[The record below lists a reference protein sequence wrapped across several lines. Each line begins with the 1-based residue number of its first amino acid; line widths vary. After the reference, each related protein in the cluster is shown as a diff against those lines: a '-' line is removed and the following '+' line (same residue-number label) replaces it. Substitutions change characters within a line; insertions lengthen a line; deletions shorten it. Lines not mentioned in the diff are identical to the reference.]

1 MTEHQAYGS
10 PDAAVPSE
18 VAPETRRVRRS
29 IAPAVVMWLAV
40 FVAIVF
46 AIGAVVLTG
55 PGSPLTR
62 GLPAQLPPAV
72 ENASDF
78 SHPDYVESMECSED
92 VRPIYGDDEI
102 VVWAGTQQG
111 EFGSADAG
119 EERVCVAVDILD
131 PAQPARAWVAT
142 SPDSFNVSGVSLGI
156 STIGEFSV
164 LPGNAPATG
173 QDYGGMD
180 ALNEHVLFAQ
190 QGADCDARVRI
201 PTVGGIGSVEL
212 RPMCGN

>member
-18 VAPETRRVRRS
+18 VAPETRRVQRS
-29 IAPAVVMWLAV
+29 IAPAAVMWLAIV
-40 FVAIVF
+40 VAVAF
-46 AIGAVVLTG
+46 AIGAIVLTG

-92 VRPIYGDDEI
+92 VRPIYGDEEI

-111 EFGSADAG
+111 GFGASESDEVLA
-119 EERVCVAVDILD
+119 CMMVDVLD
-131 PAQPARAWVAT
+131 PEKPVTGSSAT
-142 SPDSFNVSGVSLGI
+142 TPERFNASGTGLAITSLGEI
-156 STIGEFSV
+156 IV
-164 LPGNAPATG
+164 LPANATLTAES
-173 QDYGGMD
+173 YGGMQARGD
-180 ALNEHVLFAQ
+180 HVLVAPF
-190 QGADCDARVRI
+190 GTDCDARVRI
-201 PTVGGIGSVEL
+201 PTAGGIGSVEL
-212 RPMCGN
+212 RPMCGT

>member
-10 PDAAVPSE
+10 SDAAVSSA
-18 VAPETRRVRRS
+18 VAPETRPVRRS
-29 IAPAVVMWLAV
+29 IAPAVVMWI
-40 FVAIVF
+40 AIVVAVAF
-46 AIGAVVLTG
+46 AVGAIVLTG

-72 ENASDF
+72 ENPGDF
-78 SHPDYVESMECSED
+78 SHPDYVESMECDED
-92 VRPIYGDDEI
+92 VRPIYGDDE
-102 VVWAGTQQG
+102 VTVWAGTQRG
-111 EFGSADAG
+111 GFGAADVD

-142 SPDSFNVSGVSLGI
+142 SPDSFNASGASLGI

-164 LPGNAPATG
+164 LPGNAPAIG

-190 QGADCDARVRI
+190 QGTDCDARVRI
-201 PTVGGIGSVEL
+201 PTSDGIGSVEL